1 MEFRN
6 GQEDQFLINLQTTC
20 SDLKT
25 IIQNTL
31 IIDASYQNLD
41 QRFEAMHESLNISSK
56 RVAPLQSLSIA
67 NKALDTRINRA
78 ISPALALLDGFKRA
92 ESLQRRLLELAAS
105 LLPEKNPR
113 RRLHKL
119 IEYVDCVDQLNEAIG
134 WISKDSEPGIL
145 KLQEVVEFLS
155 RTKAADLY
163 RTARLTE
170 TLIALKSLCETEVDS
185 MTFDGVLD
193 EALLN
198 LQDEYEGLLLRLKH
212 RDIDDEREDD
222 VIDGEG
228 LGLGSNLKIELLRRI
243 SETLA
248 GNDCLDICIDVFV
261 KVRLPYI
268 ASYLFLFSFLELL
281 IIRVNY
287 LILKNKNKFQ

>member
-1 MEFRN
+1 MEFR
-6 GQEDQFLINLQTTC
+6 EDQILINLLSTC

-25 IIQNTL
+25 IIQNSLT
-31 IIDASYQNLD
+31 IDVSYQKLN
-41 QRFEAMHESLNISSK
+41 QRFVAMHESLNISTK

-78 ISPALALLDGFKRA
+78 ISPARALLDGFKRA
-92 ESLQRRLLELAAS
+92 ESLQQQLLELAAS

-113 RRLHKL
+113 RRLQKM
-119 IEYVDCVDQLNEAIG
+119 IEYVDCMDQLNEAIG
-134 WISKDSEPGIL
+134 SISKGSEPGIQ

-170 TLIALKSLCETEVDS
+170 TLITLKSLCETEVDS
-185 MTFDGVLD
+185 MRFDGVLD

-212 RDIDDEREDD
+212 REVDDEREGDE
-222 VIDGEG
+222 IEGEG
-228 LGLGSNLKIELLRRI
+228 LVLGLGSDLEIELLRRI

-261 KVRLPYI
+261 KVSKTTAYCFLSI
-268 ASYLFLFSFLELL
+268 FILFLRTLLL
-281 IIRVNY
+281 INRIHY
-287 LILKNKNKFQ
+287 QKN